1 MAMPSSLAAQLA
13 QTSSLNSSLLVD
25 RSRRTPTESYLF
37 TGREADQHD
46 LDSLHALASNA
57 FLQLRQLNPSFRTY
71 YDTLFSD
78 AARSIDRTLLGGDEA
93 KELNGSIARFLPL
106 LGPWLMEAPSG
117 KVLEWLVRRFRYVA
131 SNSLTLLSVTNGFLH
146 DVE

>member
-1 MAMPSSLAAQLA
+1 MPSSLAAQLA

-57 FLQLRQLNPSFRTY
+57 FLQLRQLNPSLRTY

-131 SNSLTLLSVTNGFLH
+131 SNSLTLLFVTNGFLH

>member
-1 MAMPSSLAAQLA
+1 MPSSLAAQLA

>member
-1 MAMPSSLAAQLA
+1 MPSSLAAQLA

-131 SNSLTLLSVTNGFLH
+131 SNPLTLSFVTNGLLH

>member
-1 MAMPSSLAAQLA
+1 MPSSLAAQLA

-71 YDTLFSD
+71 YDSLFSD

-131 SNSLTLLSVTNGFLH
+131 SNPLTLSFVTNGLLH

>member
-1 MAMPSSLAAQLA
+1 MPSSLAAQLA

-131 SNSLTLLSVTNGFLH
+131 SNSLTLLFVANGFLH

>member
-1 MAMPSSLAAQLA
+1 MPSSLAAQLA

-71 YDTLFSD
+71 YDSLFSD

-131 SNSLTLLSVTNGFLH
+131 SNSLTLSFVTNGLLH

>member
-71 YDTLFSD
+71 YDSLFSD

-131 SNSLTLLSVTNGFLH
+131 SNSLTLSFVTNGLLH

>member
-1 MAMPSSLAAQLA
+1 MPSSLAAQLA

-131 SNSLTLLSVTNGFLH
+131 SNSLTLLFVTNGFLH